1 MKMTSHAQA
10 QTQAQ
15 TQAQGDHTENLKFL
29 LINK

>member
-15 TQAQGDHTENLKFL
+15 AQAQGDHTENLKFL

>member
-10 QTQAQ
+10 QAQA
-15 TQAQGDHTENLKFL
+15 QAQGDHTENLKFL